1 MELIERDDFLSMMQK
16 TFDEVTT
23 GDGHCILI
31 SGEAGIGKTSLI
43 RAFSKR
49 NKEDC
54 QIYLGACDALF
65 TPRPLAPIYDIA
77 LQIRNDKWYSD
88 DRPTLFAK
96 IFRELENQKKATL
109 IIVEDIHWADEATF
123 DFLKFFIRR
132 ITRLHCLLL
141 ITYRDNEIHSSHPLR
156 TVLGQLPPD
165 FFTRLRLTPLSK
177 NAVDAMAAEK
187 GYKGKDV
194 YSISGGN
201 PFYVNE
207 ILASYSTG
215 IPDNIKDSILSVYNR
230 QNEKTKQVWQI
241 LSVIPSGLEVKYLE
255 KLEPY
260 YSEAIHDSLDT
271 KILIMNGQLISFKHE
286 LYRRTIETS
295 LSPLIRRDINKR
307 MLDILVENDEEP
319 KEIERIIHH
328 AKNANANEIVVQ
340 YAPSAAKQAAMMGA
354 HIEAAR
360 LILTAIE
367 YYQGKDTNILTR
379 FYEFYAYEC
388 YLTNQ
393 IKEAIIFSEKCL
405 HLFKEKNDTEKTG
418 DCLRFLSR
426 LWWIEGNTKKAEI
439 YARQAIEVLSDQPSS
454 KAKAMAL
461 SNMSQLKMLSDE
473 RDECRLWGEK
483 AIAMAKELA
492 DDETL
497 SHALN
502 NVGTV
507 QLRAYSS
514 RLRGIEL
521 LQQSLEIALKNSH
534 DDNALRA
541 YINIGSN
548 AVVMKDY
555 LFAKK
560 NLDEGIQY
568 CEERDLDLGS
578 FYLLS
583 FKARLYLET
592 GNWNEAERIA
602 LALIKNEDHPAI
614 VKMGALYVLATI
626 RMRRGNNDVLS
637 LLLEAKEKTLK
648 TMEPQRVV
656 PVMAALL
663 EYEWITG
670 KSLIERAVLD
680 DVLNMIKQ
688 KGNANENSLFAFWL
702 LKVRNQQ
709 VPLREIFEGYKIHNP
724 TTALK
729 AASLWKQLGCPYEQ
743 ALALFNGSDDDK
755 KEALGIIQKLGAGAI
770 YEKMKF
776 EMRASGIKSI
786 PRGVR
791 KSTKSNP
798 ANLTDRE
805 LDIIQLL
812 KDGLQNK
819 EIAAKLFISPKTVD
833 HHISSIF
840 FKLDVNSRA
849 KAVQEASRLEVI
861 K

>member
-1 MELIERDDFLSMMQK
+1 MDLIERDDFLSTMQK
-16 TFDEVTT
+16 TFDEVIT

-31 SGEAGIGKTSLI
+31 SGEAGIGKTSLV
-43 RAFSKR
+43 RAFSKS

-54 QIYLGACDALF
+54 QIYIGTCDALF

-77 LQIRNDKWYSD
+77 HQVRNDKWYSD
-88 DRPTLFAK
+88 DRATLFARL
-96 IFRELENQKKATL
+96 FREFENQKKPSL
-109 IIVEDIHWADEATF
+109 IIVEDIHWADAATF

-141 ITYRDNEIHSSHPLR
+141 VTYRDSEIHLSHPLR

-165 FFTRLRLTPLSK
+165 FFTRLQLTPLSK
-177 NAVDAMAAEK
+177 NAVEAMAAEK
-187 GYKGKDV
+187 GYRGKDV

-201 PFYVNE
+201 PFYVTE

-241 LSVIPSGLEVKYLE
+241 LSVIPSGLEIKYLE

-260 YSEAIHDSLDT
+260 YSEAIYDSLDT
-271 KILIMNGQLISFKHE
+271 KILIMNGQRISFKHE

-295 LSPLIRRDINKR
+295 LSPLVRRDINKR
-307 MLDILVENDEEP
+307 MLDILVENDEQP
-319 KEIERIIHH
+319 KEMERIIHH
-328 AKNANANEIVVQ
+328 AKNASENEIVVQ
-340 YAPSAAKQAAMMGA
+340 YAPSAARQAAMMGA

-360 LILTAIE
+360 LFLTAIE
-367 YYQGKDTNILTR
+367 YYQGKDKNILTR
-379 FYEFYAYEC
+379 FYESYAYEC

-393 IKEAIIFSEKCL
+393 VKEAIIYSEKCL
-405 HLFKEKNDTEKTG
+405 QLVKEKNDIEKTG
-418 DCLRFLSR
+418 NCLRFLSR
-426 LWWIEGNTKKAEI
+426 LWWFEGNTKKADA
-439 YARQAIEVLSDQPSS
+439 YARQAIEVLEDLPSS

-461 SNMSQLKMLSDE
+461 SNMSQLKMLADE
-473 RDECRLWGEK
+473 RDECRFWGEK
-483 AIAMAKELA
+483 AIVMAKELA
-492 DDETL
+492 DEETL

-502 NVGTV
+502 NVGIV
-507 QLRAYSS
+507 QMRSYSS
-514 RLRGIEL
+514 RPKGIEL
-521 LQQSLEIALKNSH
+521 LQQSLEIALRNSH
-534 DDNALRA
+534 EDNALRA

-555 LFAKK
+555 SYAKK
-560 NLDEGIQY
+560 NLDEGLRY

-578 FYLLS
+578 LYLLS
-583 FKARLYLET
+583 FKARLCLET
-592 GNWNEAERIA
+592 GAWDEAERIGEM
-602 LALIKNEDHPAI
+602 LIKNEGQPAVVRI
-614 VKMGALYVLATI
+614 GALYALAMV
-626 RMRRGNNDVLS
+626 RMRRGSDEVLS
-637 LLLEAKEKTLK
+637 LLQEAKEKTLA
-648 TMEPQRVV
+648 TMEPQRIV

-670 KSLIERAVLD
+670 KSLIEKAVLD
-680 DVLNMIKQ
+680 DVLNMISQ
-688 KGNANENSLFAFWL
+688 RGNANENSLFAFWL
-702 LKVRNQQ
+702 LKARNQQ
-709 VPLREIFEGYKIHNP
+709 VPLRETFEGYKIY
-724 TTALK
+724 TSAMALK
-729 AASLWKQLGCPYEQ
+729 AASLWRQLGCPYEQ
-743 ALALFNGSDDDK
+743 ALALFNGGDDDK

-786 PRGVR
+786 PRGIR

-833 HHISSIF
+833 HHLSSIF
-840 FKLDVNSRA
+840 FKLDVNSRT
-849 KAVQEASRLEVI
+849 KALQEASRLEII

>member
-16 TFDEVTT
+16 SFDEVIT

-31 SGEAGIGKTSLI
+31 SGEAGIGKTSLV
-43 RAFSKR
+43 RAFSKK
-49 NKEDC
+49 NKDDC
-54 QIYLGACDALF
+54 QIYFGSCDALF

-77 LQIRNDKWYSD
+77 LQIRDDKWHAE
-88 DRPTLFAK
+88 DRSNLFVK
-96 IFRELENQKKATL
+96 IFHELENQKKATL

-141 ITYRDNEIHSSHPLR
+141 VTYRENEIHSTHPLR
-156 TVLGQLPPD
+156 AVLGQLPPD
-165 FFTRLRLTPLSK
+165 FFTRLQLTPLSRG
-177 NAVDAMAAEK
+177 AVETMAAEK

-194 YSISGGN
+194 YGISGGN

-241 LSVIPSGLEVKYLE
+241 LSVIPTGLEAKYLE

-260 YSEAIHDSLDT
+260 YSEAIHDNLDT
-271 KILIMNGQLISFKHE
+271 KILIKYGDMISFKHE

-295 LSPLIRRDINKR
+295 LSPITRRNINKR
-307 MLDILVENDEEP
+307 MLDILVESGGQS
-319 KEIERIIHH
+319 KEMERIIHH
-328 AKNANANEIVVQ
+328 AKNASENEIVVE
-340 YAPSAAKQAAMMGA
+340 YAPLAARHAALVGA

-360 LILTAIE
+360 LFHTAIE
-367 YYQGKDTNILTR
+367 YYQGKDKDLLVH
-379 FYEFYAYEC
+379 FYESYAYEC

-405 HLFKEKNDTEKTG
+405 HLVKQKNDLEKHG
-418 DCLRFLSR
+418 ACLRFLSR
-426 LWWIEGNTKKAEI
+426 LWWFEGNTKKAET
-439 YARQAIEVLSDQPSS
+439 YAKQAIEVLDNQPSS

-492 DDETL
+492 DEDTL

-502 NVGTV
+502 NVGMA
-507 QLRAYSS
+507 QMRAYAS
-514 RLRGIEL
+514 RQKGFEL

-534 DDNALRA
+534 EDNALRA
-541 YINIGSN
+541 YINMGSN
-548 AVVMKDY
+548 AVVMKDF

-560 NLDEGIQY
+560 ILNEGIQY
-568 CEERDLDLGS
+568 CEERDLDLGTL
-578 FYLLS
+578 YLLS
-583 FKARLYLET
+583 FKARLCLET
-592 GNWNEAERIA
+592 GDWNEAERISA
-602 LALIKNEDHPAI
+602 ALIKNDDQPAV
-614 VKMGALYVLATI
+614 VKIGALYVLATVK
-626 RMRRGNNDVLS
+626 MRRGSDDVLS
-637 LLLEAKEKTLK
+637 LLLEAKEKTLE
-648 TMEPQRVV
+648 TMEPQRIV
-656 PVMAALL
+656 PVMSALL
-663 EYEWITG
+663 EHEWITG
-670 KSLIERAVLD
+670 KSLIEKAVLD
-680 DVLNMIKQ
+680 DVLSMIKQ
-688 KGNANENSLFAFWL
+688 RGNINENSGFAFWL

-709 VPLREIFEGYKIHNP
+709 APLREIFEGYTTDNP
-724 TTALK
+724 TLAVK
-729 AASLWKQLGCPYEQ
+729 AANLWKKLGCPYEE
-743 ALALFNGSDDDK
+743 ALALFNGGDNDK
-755 KEALGIIQKLGAGAI
+755 KKALGIIQKLGAGAI

-791 KSTKSNP
+791 KSTQSNR
-798 ANLTDRE
+798 ANLTSRE
-805 LDIIQLL
+805 LDILQLL
-812 KDGLQNK
+812 KAGLQNK

-840 FKLDVNSRA
+840 FKLDVNSRT
-849 KAVQEASRLEVI
+849 KAVQEASRLEII

>member
-1 MELIERDDFLSMMQK
+1 MELIERDDFLSVMQK
-16 TFDEVTT
+16 TFDEVIT

-43 RAFSKR
+43 RAFSKK

-77 LQIRNDKWYSD
+77 LQISNDNWYSD
-88 DRPTLFAK
+88 DRPNLFAK
-96 IFRELENQKKATL
+96 LFRELENQKKATL

-141 ITYRDNEIHSSHPLR
+141 ITYRDNEIHSRHPLR

-165 FFTRLRLTPLSK
+165 FFTRLQLSPLSK
-177 NAVDAMAAEK
+177 NAVEAMAAEK

-215 IPDNIKDSILSVYNR
+215 VPDNIKDSILSVYSR

-241 LSVIPSGLEVKYLE
+241 LSVIPSGLAVKYLE

-271 KILIMNGQLISFKHE
+271 KILIMNGELISFKHE

-307 MLDILVENDEEP
+307 MLDMLVAKDEQP

-328 AKNANANEIVVQ
+328 AKNASENEIVVR
-340 YAPSAAKQAAMMGA
+340 YAPLAAKQAAEVGA

-360 LILTAIE
+360 LYLTAIE
-367 YYQGKDTNILTR
+367 YYQGKDTNILIR
-379 FYEFYAYEC
+379 FYESYAYEC

-405 HLFKEKNDTEKTG
+405 HLVKEKNDIEKTG

-426 LWWIEGNTKKAEI
+426 LWWFEGNTTKAEI
-439 YARQAIEVLSDQPSS
+439 YARQAIEILDDQPAS

-483 AIAMAKELA
+483 AIAMANELA
-492 DDETL
+492 DEETL

-502 NVGTV
+502 NVGMV
-507 QLRAYSS
+507 QLRDYST
-514 RLRGIEL
+514 RLNGIEL

-534 DDNALRA
+534 EDNALRA

-560 NLDEGIQY
+560 ILYEGIQY
-568 CEERDLDLGS
+568 SEERDLDLGTL
-578 FYLLS
+578 YLLS
-583 FKARLYLET
+583 FKARLCLET
-592 GNWNEAERIA
+592 GDWDEAERIA
-602 LALIKNEDHPAI
+602 ASLLNNENQPAV
-614 VKMGALYVLATI
+614 VKIGALYILATI
-626 RMRRGNNDVLS
+626 KMRRGSDDVLS
-637 LLLEAKEKTLK
+637 LLLEAKEKTLE
-648 TMEPQRVV
+648 TMEPQRIM

-663 EYEWITG
+663 EYEWISG
-670 KSLIERAVLD
+670 ISLIETTVLD
-680 DVLNMIKQ
+680 DVLKMVRE

-702 LKVRNQQ
+702 FKARNQQ
-709 VPLREIFEGYKIHNP
+709 APLREFFEGYKTQSP
-724 TTALK
+724 AMAEK

-743 ALALFNGSDDDK
+743 ALALFSLGDDDK
-755 KEALGIIQKLGAGAI
+755 KEALGIIQKLGATAI

-786 PRGVR
+786 PRGLR

-798 ANLTDRE
+798 SNLTDRE
-805 LDIIQLL
+805 LEIIQLL

-819 EIAAKLFISPKTVD
+819 EIAAKLFISSKTVD
-833 HHISSIF
+833 HHLSSIF
-840 FKLDVNSRA
+840 FKLDVNSRT
-849 KAVQEASRLEVI
+849 KAVQEASRLEII